1 MRRLLV
7 PLALAAL
14 AACTSEPEPVANR
27 FERTHDE
34 IENKAKALEA
44 AVENQVGAIEA
55 DTQREIDALADQANA
70 TAPVEAA
77 PAEANS
83 AR

>member
-1 MRRLLV
+1 MRPLV
-7 PLALAAL
+7 VLLAAVL
-14 AACTSEPEPVANR
+14 VVSCTNEPEPIANR
-27 FERTHDE
+27 FDRTHDE

-55 DTQREIDALADQANA
+55 DTQREIDALADQANM
-70 TAPVEAA
+70 VA
-77 PAEANS
+77 PAEAN